1 MYAFLD
7 EIDSGEYPEVILRFD
22 NSCKCKY
29 FDFASLAPGSLDDLE
44 VLLSVDD

>member
-1 MYAFLD
+1 MYVFLD

-22 NSCKCKY
+22 NRCKCKY
-29 FDFASLAPGSLDDLE
+29 FDIASLAPGSLDDLE